1 VLILQNGLDM
11 LTTNNNT
18 WGRIQALCPDVNF
31 SLTVL
36 GPSAFADTH
45 PYMFV
50 DRYAT
55 AAAHFDVRA
64 LAEITSDGWKTAWHR
79 KPASAMY
86 IHYLDRYN
94 NWRVAM
100 QNEEE
105 GAQSL
110 SNFGRE
116 RLLLYGR
123 NVFKSQIPPE
133 KTCEV
138 CGGVPD
144 TEWVRGRSA
153 PHSVEALGDGSQ
165 RTSLSLVNPTDT
177 P

>member
-1 VLILQNGLDM
+1 M
-11 LTTNNNT
+11 LMTNNKT
-18 WGRIQALCPDVNF
+18 WGLIRALCPNVNF

-50 DRYAT
+50 DRCAT

-64 LAEITSDGWKTAWHR
+64 LAELISDRWKIAFHEMPTR
-79 KPASAMY
+79 AMY
-86 IHYLDRYN
+86 THYLDRYN

-110 SNFGRE
+110 SNFGKRTCPVVSE
-116 RLLLYGR
+116 ECVR
-123 NVFKSQIPPE
+123 KS
-133 KTCEV
+133 
-138 CGGVPD
+138 D
-144 TEWVRGRSA
+144 TIRK
-153 PHSVEALGDGSQ
+153 DM
-165 RTSLSLVNPTDT
+165 
-177 P
+177 